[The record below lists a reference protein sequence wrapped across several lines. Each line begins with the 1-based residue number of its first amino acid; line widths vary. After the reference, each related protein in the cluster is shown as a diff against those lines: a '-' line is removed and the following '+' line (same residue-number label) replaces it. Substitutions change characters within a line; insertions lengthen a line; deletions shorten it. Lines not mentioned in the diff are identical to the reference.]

1 MQIELTRTEADV
13 LRAIT
18 QPVITTSKVVF
29 EEFTFQPKTFYEV
42 IDAIYVDE
50 LIDILGMY
58 KVWMNKY
65 GIKSILTSLEK
76 EIAQLDMDKV
86 YSVYNNKIKEM

>member
-1 MQIELTRTEADV
+1 MIELTRTESDV

-18 QPVITTSKVVF
+18 QPMITTSQLMF
-29 EEFTFQPKTFYEV
+29 GEFTFKPKTFYEV
-42 IDAIYVDE
+42 IDTIYVDE

-65 GIKSILTSLEK
+65 GVKSVLNSLEK
-76 EIAQLDMDKV
+76 EIAQLDMDKT

>member
-1 MQIELTRTEADV
+1 MIELTRTESDV

-18 QPVITTSKVVF
+18 QPMITTSQLMF
-29 EEFTFQPKTFYEV
+29 GEFTFKPKTFYEV
-42 IDAIYVDE
+42 IDTIYVDE

-65 GIKSILTSLEK
+65 GVKSVLTSLEK
-76 EIAQLDMDKV
+76 EIAQLDIDKV